1 MMEDFE
7 LTGTFNLQKCFC
19 TLAQIFVSIQPC
31 LRRLQTIHGF
41 VCALTCIFNM
51 LKCWK
56 CIFNHGPLYIRVCV
70 FPNSTQSISWLEHVR
85 ELQHRGKYILI
96 WIQVS
101 MEECFKEE
109 NKWIWV
115 RCPANLC
122 PSYQG
127 SINFIVTTTFIKFT
141 TLNYVGVMVIRL
153 CRVL

>member
-31 LRRLQTIHGF
+31 FRRLQTIHGF
-41 VCALTCIFNM
+41 VCALTCIFNY
-51 LKCWK
+51 
-56 CIFNHGPLYIRVCV
+56 GALYIRVCV
-70 FPNSTQSISWLEHVR
+70 FPNSTQSISWLEHIR
-85 ELQHRGKYILI
+85 ELQHRGKYRLI

-115 RCPANLC
+115 WCPANLC

-127 SINFIVTTTFIKFT
+127 SINFIVTTTFIKLT
-141 TLNYVGVMVIRL
+141 TLNYVGLMVIQL